1 MKGEVA
7 MKENYEKPMATIVSF
22 QSKEDLT
29 IDGVIG
35 AGSAPPGFP
44 GTGTGTLSLDDKSS
58 YQLFR

>member
-1 MKGEVA
+1 

>member
-1 MKGEVA
+1 

-44 GTGTGTLSLDDKSS
+44 GTGTGTGTGTLSLDDKSS

>member
-1 MKGEVA
+1 

-44 GTGTGTLSLDDKSS
+44 GTNSLDDKSG
-58 YQLFR
+58 YQFFR